1 MNNMNKKETQLIL
14 KEQRIRPNN
23 KLGQNFLFDKNV
35 VSKVISKSHISEDDV
50 ILEIGSGL
58 GALTEELVKYG
69 NKLHAYEIDLKLFQ
83 YLTKKFSKNKNLML
97 YNEDILKADIPPHNI
112 VISNIPYSITG
123 AIFEKIFY
131 NENPPRGALI
141 IEDSIAERI
150 FSKKNY
156 KKFSRITVSFNA
168 FMEPLKKYKISRLT
182 FIPTPKID
190 LALIIVKPR
199 DKIAQFLMH
208 EKERTF
214 FLKFVAG
221 IMPYK
226 NKNLVNAISLFLKN
240 ETQSDF
246 SKNDLYRY
254 INDTNLTEKKIA
266 QFKVDEIVELS
277 KSIFNLLYNN
287 Y

>member
-1 MNNMNKKETQLIL
+1 MNKKGTQHIL
-14 KEQRIRPNN
+14 KELGIRPNN
-23 KLGQNFLFDKNV
+23 KLGQNFLFDKNI
-35 VSKVISKSHISEDDV
+35 VSKVISESHISEGDI

-58 GALTEELVKYG
+58 GTLTEELVKSSNTLY
-69 NKLHAYEIDLKLFQ
+69 AYEIDPKLFQ
-83 YLTKKFSKNKNLML
+83 YLAEKFSKNKNLKL
-97 YNEDILKADIPPHNI
+97 YNEDILKADIPPHTI

-123 AIFEKIFY
+123 AIFEKVFY

-141 IEDSIAERI
+141 IEESIAERI
-150 FSKKNY
+150 FTKNEY

-182 FIPTPKID
+182 FFPAPKID

-199 DKIAQFLMH
+199 DEIARFLLSK
-208 EKERTF
+208 KERKF

-240 ETQSDF
+240 ADLGSF
-246 SKNDLYRY
+246 SKEDISKY
-254 INDTNLTEKKIA
+254 INNPNLVEKKIA

-277 KSIFNLLYNN
+277 KSIFNLLHQ
-287 Y
+287 

>member
-1 MNNMNKKETQLIL
+1 MNKKQTQLIL
-14 KEQRIRPNN
+14 KEQRISPNN
-23 KLGQNFLFDKNV
+23 KLGQNFLFDKNT

-58 GALTEELVKYG
+58 GALTEELVKYS

-240 ETQSDF
+240 ETQRNF
-246 SKNDLYRY
+246 SKDDLYRY